1 MYYIVGLGNPGEKY
15 QDTRHNVGWSVL
27 DHVIEKTGLPEPVLR
42 STYSGRISEGVVFG
56 QEVMLLYPE
65 TFMNNSGTAV
75 KKLVS
80 KEEIGRLVVI
90 YDDIDLPIGEIK
102 VSVGKG
108 DGGHNGIKS
117 IISSLGSKDF
127 VRLRVGIAPV
137 SFWTGKPKR
146 PSGGALP
153 AFVLKKFSKKE
164 VEKLE
169 EVKGKVVNAI
179 KIILESGVE
188 KAMNEVN

>member
-1 MYYIVGLGNPGEKY
+1 MHYIVGLGNPGEKY
-15 QDTRHNVGWSVL
+15 EMTRHNVGWLVL
-27 DHVIEKTGLPEPVLR
+27 DYFITKTGLSSPV
-42 STYSGRISEGVVFG
+42 SNSAVAGRISNGFIG
-56 QEVMLLYPE
+56 GKEVTLLYPE

-80 KEEIGRLVVI
+80 KAEIDKLVVV
-90 YDDIDLPIGEIK
+90 YDDIDLAVGEVK

-117 IISSLGSKDF
+117 IIGLLGSKDF
-127 VRLRVGIAPV
+127 VRVRVGIAPV

-146 PSGGALP
+146 PTGGALP
-153 AFVLKKFSKKE
+153 KFVLKEFSKKE
-164 VEKLE
+164 AEKIE
-169 EVKGKVVNAI
+169 GVKEKAYTAL
-179 KIILESGVE
+179 KIIIESGVE